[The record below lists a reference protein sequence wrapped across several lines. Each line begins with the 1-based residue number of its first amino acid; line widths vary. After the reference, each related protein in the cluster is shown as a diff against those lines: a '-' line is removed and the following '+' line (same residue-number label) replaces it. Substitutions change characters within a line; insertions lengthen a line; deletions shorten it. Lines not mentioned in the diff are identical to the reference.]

1 LEDGMKTPAGMPSA
15 SRLQLATMCPAS
27 QALPHVDSHHEAG
40 DEGND
45 LHELLRRSLTD
56 KNWTAT
62 DAQMKW
68 RDAVLETI
76 GDRFPPDVSAELAFG
91 FDTAT
96 GATIPH
102 GAAIGRNYP
111 QSPTVINGSVDYVA
125 VGTDKALAIDLKT
138 GLADVAAVHRN
149 QQLRFAALVVGAWT
163 GLPAQTAILHA
174 PRDGRRPWWEWG
186 PTYDALDLVEV
197 GDVFKAMAARI
208 TDARRDVAAG
218 KTPRLTTGKHCE
230 HCPARLRCP
239 AQVEL
244 VSRWAGKP
252 VEAKRELEQ
261 LMDVETAGLAW
272 ARVEAVEAA
281 VKEAKRQLY
290 AFASVQPFPLADGRI
305 VGKHREKSQRLEVDA
320 EKARAWLLANST
332 PAVAEAAIEMVPST
346 SKTRIWDAVSAATPR
361 GKKRD
366 VADALVER
374 MKADGVLV
382 EKWTDTVGPYD
393 PRDSSTQAVTDAPR
407 LEATTDG
414 AP

>member
-1 LEDGMKTPAGMPSA
+1 MKTPTGMPSA
-15 SRLQLATMCPAS
+15 SRLQLAVMCPAS
-27 QALPHVDSHHEAG
+27 QALTHVDSHHEAG

-45 LHELLRRSLTD
+45 LHELLRRELMTLRNPSERP
-56 KNWTAT
+56 
-62 DAQMKW
+62 QQESKW
-68 RDAVLETI
+68 LDAVLETV
-76 GDRFPPDVSAELAFG
+76 GDRLDVGLSAELAFG
-91 FDTAT
+91 YDTAT
-96 GATIPH
+96 GATVFH

-111 QSPTVINGSVDYVA
+111 DAPTVINGSVDYVA
-125 VGTDKALAIDLKT
+125 VGTDKALAVDLKT

-163 GLPAQTAILHA
+163 GLPTQTAILHA

-197 GDVFKAMAARI
+197 GDVFKSMAARI
-208 TDARRDVAAG
+208 DYARRDVAAG
-218 KTPRLTTGKHCE
+218 RTPRLTTGKHCE

-281 VKEAKRQLY
+281 VKEAKRQLC

-305 VGKHREKSQRLEVDA
+305 VGKHRVRGRDDVDA
-320 EKARAWLLANST
+320 EAAW
-332 PAVAEAAIEMVPST
+332 
-346 SKTRIWDAVSAATPR
+346 KW
-361 GKKRD
+361 
-366 VADALVER
+366 LVER
-374 MKADGVLV
+374 YGVAVAKEAMTLKASKSSIRGAIGSTATRGQKRATVDAALAEMEAAGIVS
-382 EKWTDTVGPYD
+382 EKWTEDVSPYD

-407 LEATTDG
+407 LKATTDG
-414 AP
+414 VP